1 MKSKIGQVFLDALFG
16 DFCFILFMENDVFGE
31 NMKSSKF
38 NRRDTRTLSNGRSE
52 TFHFI
57 DYRATLLTF
66 PRFKRGKA
74 KFSYYTNSDPPDIIF
89 DRFSFSKK
97 RLKNFRAI

>member
-38 NRRDTRTLSNGRSE
+38 NRRDTRTLSNGRSK
-52 TFHFI
+52 TFYFI

-66 PRFKRGKA
+66 PRFKRGKP
-74 KFSYYTNSDPPDIIF
+74 KFSYYTNSDPSDKIF
-89 DRFSFSKK
+89 NRFFVLQKK
-97 RLKNFRAI
+97 F